1 MPRQPTHEEKTLRAF
16 RAYIELLDAAE
27 WFKSEVR
34 APLAAFD
41 LTINEFLVLE
51 LLNREG
57 AQFATQLAKK
67 QNESRRQWTDE
78 LVGRLEKRGWVARK
92 LVELPPVEFERMHWP
107 ASMRDEPREGRRGC
121 RGGAD
126 EIGKE
131 VLPQRPPA
139 SLEARESLHAH
150 AQWHRTGILGKAL
163 PQIVRGRHSE
173 ICPRDQDREE
183 PED

>member
-67 QNESRRQWTDE
+67 QNKSRQWTDE

-107 ASMRDEPREGRRGC
+107 ASMRDEPREGRRVLVVGLTKS
-121 RGGAD
+121 
-126 EIGKE
+126 GKKFFRN
-131 VLPQRPPA
+131 VLPRHSKLVKAFMRTLNGTEQ
-139 SLEARESLHAH
+139 ESLA
-150 AQWHRTGILGKAL
+150 RLCRKLREGD
-163 PQIVRGRHSE
+163 IVKFVRE
-173 ICPRDQDREE
+173 IRMEE